1 MVNARYCFYFAP
13 HQDDELTNL
22 GVPVCRDLDDGNAV
36 FCVLCTDGSVSGARR
51 LIGNGEICHL
61 HKGRHPAGFSVPDF
75 IAARDREYIA
85 SCRAMGIPEQN
96 ILLPDGRAADGS
108 LTAAQAKTLILAAIG
123 GLPPGEVSVNTLAPV
138 EGCRQNPDHAAIGA
152 AARELFSEGRFGT
165 LRLFY
170 EPIHLADG
178 LLKNVPMETLRPGNE
193 AQKKRLLDAA
203 ACYDRWDPENG
214 WFAVGY
220 HSVCDEFNAY
230 TADPVAL
237 LAVTG

>member
-1 MVNARYCFYFAP
+1 MENARYCFYFAP

-22 GVPVCRDLDDGNAV
+22 GVPVCRDLNAGNTV
-36 FCVLCTDGSVSGARR
+36 FCVLCTDGSASGARR
-51 LIGNGEICHL
+51 LIGNGEACHL
-61 HKGRHPAGFSVPDF
+61 HEGLHPAGFSAPDF

-96 ILLPDGRAADGS
+96 ILIPEGRAADGALS
-108 LTAAQAKTLILAAIG
+108 AAQARALIAAAVG
-123 GLPPGEVSVNTLAPV
+123 DLPPGAVTVNTLAPV
-138 EGCRQNPDHAAIGA
+138 ESCRQNPDHNNLGKAAL
-152 AARELFSEGRFGT
+152 ELFKEGRFGA

-178 LLKNVPMETLRPGNE
+178 LLKGLSMETLRPENE
-193 AQKKRLLDAA
+193 AQKKRLQEAA
-203 ACYDRWDPENG
+203 ACYNRWEPANG